1 MAKNTDDFEVLWRA
15 GRYRW
20 WIADGATDEKLKKQI
35 AKEGWTFAE
44 RAVAATPYSAAYAL
58 SDGGTGTLRTD
69 DVVGGSHLLQ
79 KAWQAALVVLVTALV
94 ARVAWEVL
102 KPLVPGLLIAVI
114 LVGIYGFMLKGRR
127 H

>member
-1 MAKNTDDFEVLWRA
+1 M
-15 GRYRW
+15 
-20 WIADGATDEKLKKQI
+20 
-35 AKEGWTFAE
+35 
-44 RAVAATPYSAAYAL
+44 
-58 SDGGTGTLRTD
+58 SDGGGGT
-69 DVVGGSHLLQ
+69 LLQ

-102 KPLVPGLLIAVI
+102 KPLVPGLLLAAI

>member
-1 MAKNTDDFEVLWRA
+1 MS
-15 GRYRW
+15 
-20 WIADGATDEKLKKQI
+20 
-35 AKEGWTFAE
+35 EG
-44 RAVAATPYSAAYAL
+44 
-58 SDGGTGTLRTD
+58 GGPP
-69 DVVGGSHLLQ
+69 LLQ

>member
-1 MAKNTDDFEVLWRA
+1 VS
-15 GRYRW
+15 
-20 WIADGATDEKLKKQI
+20 
-35 AKEGWTFAE
+35 EG
-44 RAVAATPYSAAYAL
+44 
-58 SDGGTGTLRTD
+58 
-69 DVVGGSHLLQ
+69 GGSHLLQ

>member
-1 MAKNTDDFEVLWRA
+1 MSEG
-15 GRYRW
+15 GR
-20 WIADGATDEKLKKQI
+20 
-35 AKEGWTFAE
+35 
-44 RAVAATPYSAAYAL
+44 
-58 SDGGTGTLRTD
+58 
-69 DVVGGSHLLQ
+69 GSLLQ

>member
-1 MAKNTDDFEVLWRA
+1 M
-15 GRYRW
+15 
-20 WIADGATDEKLKKQI
+20 
-35 AKEGWTFAE
+35 
-44 RAVAATPYSAAYAL
+44 
-58 SDGGTGTLRTD
+58 SDGG
-69 DVVGGSHLLQ
+69 GSLLQ

-114 LVGIYGFMLKGRR
+114 LIGIYGFMLKGRP